1 MFNPSREQVRRFFI
15 DTWGKHCGQLP
26 ITPMEAVALDWILL
40 HPEYHALLGSGDNA
54 VEHDYTPEQG
64 VSNPF
69 LHLSMHLGIAEQV
82 SIDQPAGIRA
92 AVARLEQRLG
102 DSHEAHHQV
111 MECLGEMLWTA
122 QRANLPPDGAA
133 YIECVRRKSG

>member
-15 DTWGKHCGQLP
+15 DTWGKHRSQLP
-26 ITPMEAVALDWILL
+26 VTPLEAVALDWILL
-40 HPEYHALLGSGDNA
+40 HPEYHALLHSGDAA

-69 LHLSMHLGIAEQV
+69 LHLSMHLGISEQV

-92 AVARLEQRLG
+92 AVARLEHRLG
-102 DSHEAHHQV
+102 DTHEAHHQV

-122 QRANLPPDGAA
+122 QRANQPPDGAA
-133 YIECVRRKSG
+133 FIECVRKKSG